1 MAPAFCYDDTST
13 TSDIQWISPTE
24 SYTSQYPTRLNR
36 SDVYYRSTYV
46 YEPPKKP
53 ETLKERVTR
62 QSAAFSMFYSI
73 PQYSAK
79 KRVKRNSNRKYQV
92 NGKMMIK

>member
-1 MAPAFCYDDTST
+1 MIQVHDSVG
-13 TSDIQWISPTE
+13 DIHWISDA
-24 SYTSQYPTRLNR
+24 YPTRLNR

-62 QSAAFSMFYSI
+62 QSTAFSIFYNI
-73 PQYSAK
+73 PQYTAR
-79 KRVKRNSNRKYQV
+79 KRVKRNLNGKYQV
-92 NGKMMIK
+92 NGKMMMK